1 MSHVT
6 QTFSTHVV
14 DRWPRQISALAKRVG
29 VTSFRPFVLHMSDVL
44 QRVTGAHGA
53 VNCAGLVKAVSTVPV
68 GPSSG
73 GRGGTYSRTDRLRF
87 TENRMTAQEPQKSSP
102 PNSNSA
108 NSGSSD
114 TTSAHSSG
122 SSAPARSTA
131 AGRTGDGAPLDDSPE
146 LLRWRADILLDEMML
161 GAVDAGGAGS
171 HDARTVQV
179 NDDRADADTANHG
192 EASYPERYDNGT
204 LRSADQA
211 MPGHSTPPD
220 SSAGRA
226 DAGYS
231 PPAETA
237 PPHDA
242 APPYGVPRE
251 SVWGSEAWSDNTPDR
266 DSGRDVYAPSDRGA
280 QVPPPFYSPPADTY
294 DDHHADRYRPHAGAD
309 YGAAEYG
316 DPGYGARNVQPEAD
330 VDYRARSYTAA
341 EPRDASVRPPY
352 GAAPRPA
359 ADAPASGDA
368 LLRPPTA
375 TARGYVQEES
385 DRAMSR
391 PSRRDDRTN
400 RRSNLL
406 PRMSE
411 TDVAQLRQE
420 MTQLTTDVE
429 RMLPAGHDW
438 YTRSDH
444 LLSRADH
451 ILRTTPERSAE
462 VEYYLQQVRGII
474 QRAQQ
479 TNAASHA
486 YRRRLVFYHFTWLM
500 LACIG
505 LATFVLYR
513 QPFTAWVVAT
523 TGRPADG
530 LLAAHVAAFVATLA
544 AATLG
549 AALGGL
555 WNMQRYVS
563 LARGF
568 FDRKYGLRGLLLP
581 LFALLAAVVIYA
593 LFALLCWLLG
603 VNPAQQPL
611 WVIIPAAAAFAAG
624 FGQEH
629 VYGTAP

>member
-1 MSHVT
+1 M
-6 QTFSTHVV
+6 
-14 DRWPRQISALAKRVG
+14 
-29 VTSFRPFVLHMSDVL
+29 
-44 QRVTGAHGA
+44 TG
-53 VNCAGLVKAVSTVPV
+53 
-68 GPSSG
+68 
-73 GRGGTYSRTDRLRF
+73 
-87 TENRMTAQEPQKSSP
+87 QEPQKSSP

-122 SSAPARSTA
+122 SSAPATSTT

-161 GAVDAGGAGS
+161 GAVDAGSAGS
-171 HDARTVQV
+171 YDARTGQV
-179 NDDRADADTANHG
+179 DDKRVDVDAANHG
-192 EASYPERYDNGT
+192 EPSHPGRYDNGT
-204 LRSADQA
+204 LRSTSAATSGRGTPSDYSADR
-211 MPGHSTPPD
+211 PD
-220 SSAGRA
+220 S
-226 DAGYS
+226 GYA
-231 PPAETA
+231 PPAGAA

-242 APPYGVPRE
+242 APTYGTPRDE
-251 SVWGSEAWSDNTPDR
+251 SVWGSQAWSDEAPER
-266 DSGRDVYAPSDRGA
+266 DSGRDVYAPPERAAPGTSPAYVPPSDDYADHRADSYRPDYGA
-280 QVPPPFYSPPADTY
+280 PSYGTPNVPPPVDSDYQS
-294 DDHHADRYRPHAGAD
+294 RP
-309 YGAAEYG
+309 
-316 DPGYGARNVQPEAD
+316 
-330 VDYRARSYTAA
+330 YTTT
-341 EPRDASVRPPY
+341 EPRDASLRPPY

-359 ADAPASGDA
+359 SEAPPSGDA

-375 TARGYVQEES
+375 AARGTVQEES
-385 DRAMSR
+385 NSAPGRL
-391 PSRRDDRTN
+391 SRRDDRAN
-400 RRSNLL
+400 RRNNLL

-486 YRRRLVFYHFTWLM
+486 YRRRLVFYHVTWLM
-500 LACIG
+500 LAAIG

-513 QPFTAWVVAT
+513 QPFTAWMIAA
-523 TGRPADG
+523 TGRPVDG
-530 LLAAHVAAFVATLA
+530 LLAAHVAAFMATLA

-593 LFALLCWLLG
+593 LFALLCWLFG
-603 VNPAQQPL
+603 VNPAQQPF